1 MGCVAAMWREP
12 IKAQR
17 FEWTMTHCEPKA
29 PHYLS
34 YGPPTPCLP
43 MAVLRALTA
52 LDRLL
57 GAHRW
62 LGAAEEPRVRL

>member
-17 FEWTMTHCEPKA
+17 FEWAMTHCEPRA

-34 YGPPTPCLP
+34 YGPPTLCLP
-43 MAVLRALTA
+43 MTMLRGRCTA
-52 LDRLL
+52 LGRLM

-62 LGAAEEPRVRL
+62 LRGG

>member
-29 PHYLS
+29 LHYLS

-43 MAVLRALTA
+43 MTVLRAL
-52 LDRLL
+52 
-57 GAHRW
+57 HC
-62 LGAAEEPRVRL
+62 PRSPNRRPSLARSG